1 MLGERPERSRGQI
14 EVSAEQSLLLP
25 FDQFAFAELKSEG
38 KEQRHGNDPTQAGQ
52 DAEWNRGA
60 YLVQGLGHCG
70 ACHTPYPPALLP
82 KESWQRLMGSLDK
95 HYGTDASLDAAAQKS
110 ITDWVLAHAGSGK
123 RARMAPPE
131 DRITRGDWFIRE
143 HREVPK
149 AAWSRSAIKSASNC
163 SACHRGANE
172 GDYDEDRISIP
183 R

>member
-1 MLGERPERSRGQI
+1 MTPIRFALLAPLALI
-14 EVSAEQSLLLP
+14 FTLSATLAHADSYRYALSP
-25 FDQFAFAELKSEG
+25 
-38 KEQRHGNDPTQAGQ
+38 
-52 DAEWNRGA
+52 A
-60 YLVQGLGHCG
+60 YVQECG
-70 ACHTPYPPALLP
+70 ACHTAYPPALLP

-110 ITDWVLAHAGSGK
+110 IGDWVLAHAGSGK
-123 RARMAPPE
+123 RARSAPPE

-149 AAWSRSAIKSASNC
+149 AAWSRPAIKSASNC

>member
-1 MLGERPERSRGQI
+1 MTALRFTLLSPLALTLTL
-14 EVSAEQSLLLP
+14 SATL
-25 FDQFAFAELKSEG
+25 A
-38 KEQRHGNDPTQAGQ
+38 HAG
-52 DAEWNRGA
+52 DDRYALSNA
-60 YLVQGLGHCG
+60 YVQECG
-70 ACHTPYPPALLP
+70 ACHTAYPPALLP
-82 KESWQRLMGSLDK
+82 KESWQRLMGSLDR

-110 ITDWVLAHAGSGK
+110 VGDWVLAHAGSGK
-123 RARMAPPE
+123 RARTAPPE

-149 AAWSRSAIKSASNC
+149 AAWTRPAIKSAANC